1 MTTQLSD
8 LTIDEISIV
17 DDPAN
22 GEARVVIFKA
32 KAGDFTPCDGCK
44 TPDLCKAKAAC
55 MADKA
60 GSRMTKANDQH
71 GQAAPDGASGEQL
84 KELQM
89 DLETLSKA
97 LEDAE
102 AKMGQLEKRT
112 VDAESALSDAN
123 EVIKAKDA
131 EIADLKKSATPAEDD
146 VMKSLPEPIR
156 KRLEEAETQ
165 IAKMRDEA
173 DLKDAIAKARELGVG
188 KPEEVGP
195 LLLRVSKGMTTAE
208 DAKTI
213 ESMLKSQAE
222 VEKKSTLFK
231 SVGTTAA
238 ADGEPEQVLKAKA
251 EEIHKANK
259 GMTFEQA
266 YAKAVDENPAV
277 YAEYIN
283 KRRA

>member
-32 KAGDFTPCDGCK
+32 KAGDFMPCESCK
-44 TPDLCKAKAAC
+44 TPDLCKAKGAC

-60 GSRMTKANDQH
+60 GSRMTKANDHH
-71 GQAAPDGASGEQL
+71 GQAAPDGASGDQL

-112 VDAESALSDAN
+112 VDAESALADAN
-123 EVIKAKDA
+123 EVIKAKEA
-131 EIADLKKSATPAEDD
+131 EIEDMKKSATPAEDD

-156 KRLEEAETQ
+156 KRLEEAEAK

-173 DLKDAIAKARELGVG
+173 DIKEAVAKAREIGVG

-195 LLLRVSKGMTTAE
+195 LLLRVSKGATTE
-208 DAKTI
+208 DDAKTI
-213 ESMLKSQAE
+213 ESMLKSLAE
-222 VEKKSTLFK
+222 VEKKSALFK